1 MASLDS
7 KKYFWLKLKKDFFNQ
22 HQIKVLKSLKN
33 GKNIVLIYIE
43 LMLESVSHEGYLR
56 LSESKPYDLNTLSA
70 VISEDKKTLAKALEV
85 LMEMGMIELLEDGTY
100 YIKEVN
106 QSVGCETK
114 EAQRKR
120 DYRNKNTGTKLG
132 QCPKEDE
139 TNLGLCHL
147 ESRDKSL
154 ESRDKSLEIEEKR
167 YYYLSLLNH
176 QESLL
181 KGVFD
186 CSAYVEEIK
195 NKVLNECMNQDFLLS
210 KEFIEKLLSHLVM
223 SNKQINN
230 IDQYIKKSIER
241 EVNENV

>member
-1 MASLDS
+1 MASQDS

-100 YIKEVN
+100 YIKEVSK
-106 QSVGCETK
+106 SVGCETK

-120 DYRNKNTGTKLG
+120 DYRTKNNGTKLG
-132 QCPKEDE
+132 QCPTENE

-154 ESRDKSLEIEEKR
+154 ESRDKSIEEKR

-181 KGVFD
+181 KDLFD
-186 CSAYVEEIK
+186 CADYAAKVK
-195 NKVLNECMNQDFLLS
+195 NKVLEECMSTEILLS
-210 KEFIEKLLSHLVM
+210 KEFVEKLFSHLVM
-223 SNKQINN
+223 SRDEINN

-241 EVNENV
+241 EVNEYV

>member
-1 MASLDS
+1 
-7 KKYFWLKLKKDFFNQ
+7 
-22 HQIKVLKSLKN
+22 
-33 GKNIVLIYIE
+33 
-43 LMLESVSHEGYLR
+43 MLESVSHEGYLR

-132 QCPKEDE
+132 QCPTENE

-147 ESRDKSL
+147 ESRDKSI
-154 ESRDKSLEIEEKR
+154 ESRDKSLEYRDKSIEEKR
-167 YYYLSLLNH
+167 YYYSSSLTH
-176 QESLL
+176 QEFLL
-181 KGVFD
+181 KDLFD
-186 CSAYVEEIK
+186 CADYVAEVK
-195 NKVLNECMNQDFLLS
+195 NKVLEECMSTQILLS
-210 KEFIEKLLSHLVM
+210 KEFVENLFSHLVM
-223 SNKQINN
+223 YRNEIKN

-241 EVNENV
+241 KKNERI